1 MLRRRLSSFLDEAS
15 CFLGASCLIAV
26 FSGCITAVVAV
37 GGYSLQKCG
46 IVRQG
51 NTWNHV
57 WRFALISST
66 VGVGSISSAFALASV
81 SKKLHEELSEEE
93 VSSNQLLSFT
103 SLKLASEPEEKVKK
117 PCVYTYYFVEI
128 KGNPSINRLMVA
140 PRMQSNSINLCNC
153 VLTENE
159 EDLALIHEN
168 QSEINPGLVGKTFS
182 SYQPLTEEALREHLD
197 IHRSYIHARQGG
209 DFNPSNLQS
218 CKGCQ
223 NLHGEDKIVCG
234 IYPYGWDGVDCP
246 DKNWDKRK
254 ALRPYEDDAVI
265 ASLAQ
270 KLDGWKIF
278 KYDDFLSLFHPQTY
292 GQFSFDFDGKLL
304 PYSNRLAGLEE
315 GNIVDYVYF
324 LRQERQF
331 QHDYSHA
338 DFIEKASLFLIGAD
352 ATISVDDFK
361 IFVKEKDSNVV
372 HTFLHNGEPFFALN
386 PACPPKLKDNYNL
399 STLIDFLYNG
409 VDELDS

>member
-15 CFLGASCLIAV
+15 AFLGASCLIAV
-26 FSGCITAVVAV
+26 FTGCITAVFAV

-46 IVRQG
+46 FVRQG

-66 VGVGSISSAFALASV
+66 VGVGGISSAFALASV
-81 SKKLHEELSEEE
+81 SKKLYEESREEE

-103 SLKLASEPEEKVKK
+103 SLKLASEPEEKVEK

-209 DFNPSNLQS
+209 DFNSSNLQS

-223 NLHGEDKIVCG
+223 NLHGKDKIVCG

-254 ALRPYEDDAVI
+254 ALRHYEDDAVI

-270 KLDGWKIF
+270 ELDGWKIF
-278 KYDDFLSLFHPQTY
+278 KYDDFLSLFHPKTY

-304 PYSNRLAGLEE
+304 PYSNRLAGLEK

-324 LRQERQF
+324 LRRERQF

-372 HTFLHNGEPFFALN
+372 HTFLHNGEPFFAN
-386 PACPPKLKDNYNL
+386 NSACPPKLKDNYNL